1 MQKINFTGSLGEEA
15 TIYFDIGKAK
25 KNYICKKYYKKKKLK
40 KKVILSNVRILLL
53 WNY

>member
-25 KNYICKKYYKKKKLK
+25 KNYICKKYYKKKKIK
-40 KKVILSNVRILLL
+40 KKNISSVM
-53 WNY
+53 

>member
-25 KNYICKKYYKKKKLK
+25 KIIYVKNIIKKKKLK
-40 KKVILSNVRILLL
+40 KKNISSVM
-53 WNY
+53 

>member
-1 MQKINFTGSLGEEA
+1 MQKINFTGSLGEEV

-40 KKVILSNVRILLL
+40 KKLILSNVRILLL